1 MEKLFYPRHPELSE
15 MFLTFLLPGH
25 AAQVGKFY
33 ESWVLTNMNIFANK
47 LSNYFSRQPAQVSF
61 VYFINYFVKIS
72 TYFRYIFIN
81 SNKFKLYSFVKFIP
95 V

>member
-47 LSNYFSRQPAQVSF
+47 LSTYFSRQPAQVSF
-61 VYFINYFVKIS
+61 LRRFV
-72 TYFRYIFIN
+72 
-81 SNKFKLYSFVKFIP
+81 NKYLKLIAESIA
-95 V
+95 